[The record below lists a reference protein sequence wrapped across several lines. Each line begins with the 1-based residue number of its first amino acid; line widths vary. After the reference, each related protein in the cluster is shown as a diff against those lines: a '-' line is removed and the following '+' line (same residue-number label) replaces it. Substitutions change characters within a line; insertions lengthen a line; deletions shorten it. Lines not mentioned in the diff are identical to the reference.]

1 LIIGQLQTNKA
12 KTSISATN
20 LKFKENNISLKLI
33 IMAFEKNSLNFILN
47 HLTEPLFPRTISTY
61 RSEGRQ
67 FEVFSKEEMIKAFEQ
82 SDFLDCRVNAYP
94 SYTEY
99 KGINRQ
105 APNFLF
111 IDLDKSTFE
120 TEREHGQALT
130 NTLRNI
136 KEKLTEGY
144 STILWSGN
152 GYHIYQ
158 PIEAFVLEEEEVF
171 NEFDQPSKAFLKFAE
186 QYLSNNK
193 SDPSHN
199 PSFKSCMIRIPG
211 TFNYKCILQGKD
223 PEVRLIQRWNGYRP
237 KINLL
242 LGSFHAYLV
251 DQKKIKELQ
260 RQKELKEKYPMKK
273 KNDKFTSRS
282 VIPWIEILLE
292 TPIADYRKNTLSL
305 ILGPYLINVKKL
317 SYEDAFNIIK
327 DWLNRCNSIKRLDS
341 NFDYRIKYA
350 LENSIKNGFL
360 PMKFNTLKEKNRA
373 LYDNLNIGKQ
383 YT

>member
-1 LIIGQLQTNKA
+1 MG
-12 KTSISATN
+12 
-20 LKFKENNISLKLI
+20 
-33 IMAFEKNSLNFILN
+33 FEENSLNFILN

-111 IDLDKSTFE
+111 IDLDRSTFE
-120 TEREHGQALT
+120 TEREHGLALA

-136 KEKLTEGY
+136 KEKLAEGY

-223 PEVRLIQRWNGYRP
+223 PEVRIIQRWNRYRP

-251 DQKKIKELQ
+251 DQKKKIKELQ
-260 RQKELKEKYPMKK
+260 RQKELKEKYPIKK

-327 DWLNRCNSIKRLDS
+327 GWLNRCNSIMRLDS

-373 LYDNLNIGKQ
+373 LYDNLNKDNQ

>member
-1 LIIGQLQTNKA
+1 M
-12 KTSISATN
+12 N
-20 LKFKENNISLKLI
+20 LKFKVNNISLKLI
-33 IMAFEKNSLNFILN
+33 IMAFEANNLNFILN
-47 HLTEPLFPRTISTY
+47 HLSEPLFPRTISTY

-67 FEVFSKEEMIKAFEQ
+67 IEVFSKEEMIKAFEQ

-111 IDLDKSTFE
+111 IDLDRSIFE
-120 TEREHGQALT
+120 TEREHGLALT

-158 PIEAFVLEEEEVF
+158 PIEAFVLEGEEVF

-223 PEVRLIQRWNGYRP
+223 PDVRIMQRWNGYRP
-237 KINLL
+237 KINSL

-251 DQKKIKELQ
+251 DQKKKIIELQ
-260 RQKELKEKYPMKK
+260 RQKELKEKYPIKK
-273 KNDKFTSRS
+273 KNDKFSYRS

-317 SYEDAFNIIK
+317 SYDDAFNIIK

-350 LENSIKNGFL
+350 LESSIKNRFL

-373 LYDNLNIGKQ
+373 LYDNLNIDK
-383 YT
+383 

>member
-1 LIIGQLQTNKA
+1 MVSEENGIG
-12 KTSISATN
+12 
-20 LKFKENNISLKLI
+20 
-33 IMAFEKNSLNFILN
+33 FILT

-99 KGINRQ
+99 KRVNRQ

-111 IDLDKSTFE
+111 IDLDKDIVGTA
-120 TEREHGQALT
+120 RAHRLALT
-130 NTLRNI
+130 NTLRKI
-136 KEKLTEGY
+136 KEKLSEAYPTV
-144 STILWSGN
+144 LWSGN

-171 NEFDQPSKAFLKFAE
+171 SSNEFDQSSKAFLRFAE

-211 TFNYKCILQGKD
+211 SFNSKCILKGKD
-223 PEVRLIQRWNGYRP
+223 SEVKIIQRWDGYRP

-242 LGSFHAYLV
+242 LGSFHVYLV
-251 DQKKIKELQ
+251 DQRIKDLQ
-260 RQKELKEKYPMKK
+260 RQKEQIKKYRQKHGDDV
-273 KNDKFTSRS
+273 NDIK
-282 VIPWIEILLE
+282 WIEILLE
-292 TPIADYRKNTLSL
+292 TPISDYRKNAINL
-305 ILGPYLINVKKL
+305 ILAPYLINIKKL
-317 SYEDAFNIIK
+317 SYTDAFNIIK
-327 DWLNRCNSIKRLDS
+327 DWLNKCDSLRRLDC
-341 NFDYRIKYA
+341 NFNYRLKSA
-350 LENSIKNGFL
+350 LEDAIQKGIPSMSLAKL
-360 PMKFNTLKEKNRA
+360 REKNKE
-373 LYDNLNIGKQ
+373 LYDLLSVRMNNADYQQREK
-383 YT
+383 

>member
-1 LIIGQLQTNKA
+1 MV
-12 KTSISATN
+12 SE
-20 LKFKENNISLKLI
+20 ENGID
-33 IMAFEKNSLNFILN
+33 FILT
-47 HLTEPLFPRTISTY
+47 HLEEPLFPRTISTY

-94 SYTEY
+94 SYTGY

-111 IDLDKSTFE
+111 IDLDKDIVE
-120 TEREHGQALT
+120 TARAHRLALT

-136 KEKLTEGY
+136 KEKLSEAYPTV
-144 STILWSGN
+144 LWSGN

-171 NEFDQPSKAFLKFAE
+171 SRNEFDQPSKAFLKFAE

-193 SDPSHN
+193 SDSSHN

-223 PEVRLIQRWNGYRP
+223 PEVRIMQKWNGYRP
-237 KINLL
+237 RINLL

-251 DQKKIKELQ
+251 D
-260 RQKELKEKYPMKK
+260 
-273 KNDKFTSRS
+273 
-282 VIPWIEILLE
+282 
-292 TPIADYRKNTLSL
+292 
-305 ILGPYLINVKKL
+305 
-317 SYEDAFNIIK
+317 
-327 DWLNRCNSIKRLDS
+327 
-341 NFDYRIKYA
+341 
-350 LENSIKNGFL
+350 
-360 PMKFNTLKEKNRA
+360 
-373 LYDNLNIGKQ
+373 
-383 YT
+383 